1 MAGVEGCP
9 AAECGG
15 APVFLE
21 VAGFRFDGANLLEM
35 LGEAL
40 VIWESSG
47 GQILFANEAAR
58 ALYGYGC
65 GEIDGLSMDE
75 IFPGW
80 EEVFNEGAF
89 SLLTAAHRNKNGIF
103 FPVHVTCR
111 HLDKESGD
119 IMMMTA
125 SAVSPENMARDSVAL
140 ASSIQRG
147 FLPPDLDG
155 DGRVEVRTI
164 HRPMFMISGDLY
176 GYHWD
181 ERQGILGGYLFDVMG
196 HGVPAALQTS
206 ALMVLF
212 RQAFEDEAQAG
223 EALEEKL
230 RWVNSMAGSRILTDS
245 FAAAIC
251 FRLNLRD
258 KTMEYCSAG
267 INSFLQGGREG
278 LKRIPAPGSLLGV
291 PGEPVFE
298 SGKLPVVPGDYYFF
312 LSDGFLDGHGGLASG
327 SMSFSEAY
335 DSLFQAGYAGAARDD
350 QSALGVLVRR
360 F

>member
-155 DGRVEVRTI
+155 DGR
-164 HRPMFMISGDLY
+164 SDL
-176 GYHWD
+176 
-181 ERQGILGGYLFDVMG
+181 LL
-196 HGVPAALQTS
+196 TS
-206 ALMVLF
+206 AP
-212 RQAFEDEAQAG
+212 RAG
-223 EALEEKL
+223 EIGPAVFIGRGSHGL
-230 RWVNSMAGSRILTDS
+230 RQHVEGS
-245 FAAAIC
+245 AIKRRFCLRRLSRCC
-251 FRLNLRD
+251 FRR
-258 KTMEYCSAG
+258 G
-267 INSFLQGGREG
+267 
-278 LKRIPAPGSLLGV
+278 
-291 PGEPVFE
+291 
-298 SGKLPVVPGDYYFF
+298 
-312 LSDGFLDGHGGLASG
+312 DGFRFLLFPGCVEHVEINELVASRNERAGRLTFPEAIDGDALFPDAS
-327 SMSFSEAY
+327 SKACKI
-335 DSLFQAGYAGAARDD
+335 AIA
-350 QSALGVLVRR
+350 
-360 F
+360 

>member
-1 MAGVEGCP
+1 
-9 AAECGG
+9 
-15 APVFLE
+15 
-21 VAGFRFDGANLLEM
+21 
-35 LGEAL
+35 
-40 VIWESSG
+40 
-47 GQILFANEAAR
+47 
-58 ALYGYGC
+58 
-65 GEIDGLSMDE
+65 
-75 IFPGW
+75 
-80 EEVFNEGAF
+80 
-89 SLLTAAHRNKNGIF
+89 
-103 FPVHVTCR
+103 
-111 HLDKESGD
+111 
-119 IMMMTA
+119 
-125 SAVSPENMARDSVAL
+125 
-140 ASSIQRG
+140 
-147 FLPPDLDG
+147 
-155 DGRVEVRTI
+155 
-164 HRPMFMISGDLY
+164 
-176 GYHWD
+176 
-181 ERQGILGGYLFDVMG
+181 
-196 HGVPAALQTS
+196 
-206 ALMVLF
+206 MVLF

-230 RWVNSMAGSRILTDS
+230 RWVNSMAGSRILIDS

-267 INSFLQGGREG
+267 INSFLRGGREG

-291 PGEPVFE
+291 PGEPAFE